1 MKEANV
7 QVQRRKKHKVTKYCN
22 HELSE
27 FKNLLDRQFDVDKA
41 DRVCIR
47 DTTCL
52 WTQEGWLYYIPAV
65 FGLYSRK
72 AVNLSMGLQI
82 TA

>member
-47 DTTCL
+47 DATYL
-52 WTQEGWLYYIPAV
+52 WTQEGLLFYLPAIV
-65 FGLYSRK
+65 GLYLRK
-72 AVNLSMGLQI
+72 AVDSSIG
-82 TA
+82 

>member
-47 DTTCL
+47 DATYL
-52 WTQEGWLYYIPAV
+52 
-65 FGLYSRK
+65 
-72 AVNLSMGLQI
+72 
-82 TA
+82 

>member
-41 DRVCIR
+41 DRVCIK

-52 WTQEGWLYYIPAV
+52 WTQEG
-65 FGLYSRK
+65 
-72 AVNLSMGLQI
+72 
-82 TA
+82 

>member
-27 FKNLLDRQFDVDKA
+27 FKNLLDRHFDVDKA
-41 DRVCIR
+41 DRVYIR

-52 WTQEGWLYYIPAV
+52 WTQEG
-65 FGLYSRK
+65 
-72 AVNLSMGLQI
+72 
-82 TA
+82 